1 MLIAQLSDALAGAF
15 AKAEDVPEIAR
26 QIAAVV
32 DNFLT
37 KEGGEGEEDEDGAFE

>member
-15 AKAEDVPEIAR
+15 AQTADVPEIAR

-37 KEGGEGEEDEDGAFE
+37 REAGEPSLAGG